1 MISGVVAIVG
11 RPNVGKSTLFNRMI
25 GTRVSII
32 DDTAG
37 VTRDRIYGKA
47 SWLTR
52 EFRVIDT
59 GGIQLEDQPFAKEIA
74 AQVEIAVD
82 EANVIIMV
90 TNGMAGVTR
99 DDQMIARMLR
109 KSGKPVI
116 LAVNHIDDGSQIGAI
131 YDFYQLGL
139 GDPLAISCLHGIG
152 IGDLLDG
159 VVSTLS
165 DIQLPDYQGSIAFSL
180 IGRPNVGKSSLVN
193 ALLHQQRVIVSNIS
207 GTTRDAI
214 DTPFQANGIDYV
226 CIDTA
231 GIRKKGKV
239 YENIEKYSV
248 LRSLSAIERSDVV
261 VFVLDGE
268 SGIVDQDKHVAGYA
282 HEAGKPIV
290 IVYNK
295 WDTVEKDDKTAD
307 EIRSKIK
314 DAFVYLSYA
323 PILFVSAKS
332 GQRVNEIFDVQEI
345 SIGDYVLTSGDLA
358 SMVLIN
364 AVSRYVK
371 GVLGSEESTDEESF
385 ADGLLEYPH
394 YTRPYEFEGLCVPD
408 ILIGGDHSAVAE
420 WRKEQSILLTKK
432 LRPDLIDRRNS

>member
-74 AQVEIAVD
+74 AQVEIAID

-90 TNGMAGVTR
+90 TNGMAGVTS

-193 ALLHQQRVIVSNIS
+193 ALLHQQRVIVSNVS

-332 GQRVNEIFDVQEI
+332 GQRVNEILDMVNTVYQSSQLRI
-345 SIGDYVLTSGDLA
+345 ATNVLNEVIQDAQLITPAPAINGKRLKIYYATQVSVA
-358 SMVLIN
+358 PPTFVLSVN
-364 AVSRYVK
+364 DEKLMHFSYQRYIENR
-371 GVLGSEESTDEESF
+371 LREAF
-385 ADGLLEYPH
+385 GL
-394 YTRPYEFEGLCVPD
+394 EGTPIHIIV
-408 ILIGGDHSAVAE
+408 
-420 WRKEQSILLTKK
+420 RKKV
-432 LRPDLIDRRNS
+432 